1 MNDHLYLSKHEKEV
15 LDEIDLK
22 CGEYL
27 EHLPQKHWRYY
38 VTPVLIRQ
46 LAKAKEEIEY
56 LKDKIGREEKYK
68 LSQKQK

>member
-1 MNDHLYLSKHEKEV
+1 MDDDLYLTKYEKEV

-27 EHLPQKHWRYY
+27 EHIPKRHWRYF

-46 LAKAKEEIEY
+46 LAKAREEIEY
-56 LKDKIGREEKYK
+56 LKERLKNATQSTR
-68 LSQKQK
+68 QP

>member
-1 MNDHLYLSKHEKEV
+1 MSDEIYLSKYEKEV

-27 EHLPQKHWRYY
+27 DMIPKRHWRYH

-56 LKDKIGREEKYK
+56 LKKRLEHAIRITTK
-68 LSQKQK
+68 